1 MAILD
6 LSEELSET
14 IGYDLGDESAISI
27 SNEIAFNAFL
37 EMKIC
42 TTI

>member
-1 MAILD
+1 MTMLD

-14 IGYDLGDESAISI
+14 IGYDLGDESAVSV
-27 SNEIAFNAFL
+27 STEIAFNAFL

>member
-1 MAILD
+1 MAIPD

-14 IGYDLGDESAISI
+14 IGYDLEDESAISVSI
-27 SNEIAFNAFL
+27 EIACNAFL